1 MRNVPIN
8 CAETIIEPFWD
19 PQQSGLREWAV
30 EPGAGRGLEVKQAWC
45 FAAFSWQANPAAGPA
60 LRMGRRFALDVAAAF
75 DRLVVS
81 AALPER
87 SVLSVTVRTDRG
99 EVVHRSGPAP
109 AGKAEHTV
117 NLSGALRI
125 EHVGIEVWPEA
136 DGPVYGW
143 FNWIGLQ
150 STALLPVHLAQWR
163 ELGEGWDAFLK
174 PADAPLS
181 FTPRYGLLID
191 GSELDRMRADHDAFV
206 ARHGSSPFTRAAD
219 EAARLQPER
228 MVAEFVNFWT
238 DTRYCRQRDEG
249 NVLLR
254 HGPAAAVAGLLAR
267 DASQV
272 RLGARLAVAI
282 ALSAN
287 WDDGMICRFP
297 GSTFEHRCFVQS
309 LCAYECAILLDLA
322 GEVFTDVGRELLLR
336 RIAEEGIG
344 SITYITLRHEYIFTC
359 NQLAWFSPGRVAGLA
374 VLERHYPRA
383 AAYRD
388 IARREL
394 LESLEATVLG
404 DGGYVEG
411 PTYFRCVGRDGGLSL
426 FLDAR
431 ASGRAFRDA
440 IPPSM
445 LRTAAFGAAIESTDD
460 AADAIPI
467 CDGRPLMEQEA
478 LAVMAHALP
487 ESRWAAMFA
496 KSVRRGGG
504 MPETVLA
511 WQLGRAALS
520 ESAAVPAPSLVVLP
534 EMGIAASH
542 RSLGGAMLKIFL
554 MGNRGGAGHTHED
567 KGSFVVELAGET
579 LAFDPGTCD
588 YSSPLA
594 EIVKHC
600 QRHSMLVPVGSVHR
614 LRPASPLPG
623 DVKPACTGDGCRFEA
638 RLDASTGWEGT
649 YRRWVRTW
657 DSPGPD
663 TLVVRDEYEVQPGAG
678 TGVEW
683 YWQTEKAVEVR
694 GRTVTVRGVRALARL
709 EVPADCTVRVDEL
722 PLYGGRLQRRV
733 AICRPD
739 PAGSI
744 EVRVSLSVGA
754 SPAGQ

>member
-1 MRNVPIN
+1 MRTAPIN

-19 PQQSGLREWAV
+19 PQQSGLAEWVV
-30 EPGAGRGLEVKQAWC
+30 EPDNVRGLEVKQAWC
-45 FAAFSWQANPAAGPA
+45 FAAFSWQAKPAAGPA
-60 LRMGRRFALDVAAAF
+60 LRMSRCFALDVATGF
-75 DRLVVS
+75 DRLLVS
-81 AALPER
+81 AALPEG
-87 SVLSVTVRTDRG
+87 SVLAVTVRTDRG

-109 AGKAEHTV
+109 AGKAEHAV
-117 NLSGALRI
+117 ELGGAQRI

-150 STALLPVHLAQWR
+150 SSVLLPVHLVQWR
-163 ELGEGWDAFLK
+163 ALGKGWDAFLK
-174 PADAPLS
+174 PAGAPLS
-181 FTPRYGLLID
+181 FSPRYGLLID
-191 GSELDRMRADHDAFV
+191 GPELDRMRADHDAFV
-206 ARHGSSPFTRAAD
+206 ARHGDSPFTRAAD
-219 EAARLQPER
+219 EAARLEPER
-228 MVAEFVNFWT
+228 MVSEFVNFWT

-254 HGPAAAVAGLLAR
+254 HGPAAAIAGLLAR
-267 DASQV
+267 DASLV
-272 RLGARLAVAI
+272 RLGARFAVAI

-344 SITYITLRHEYIFTC
+344 SITYTTWRHEYIFSC

-374 VLERHYPRA
+374 VLGRHHPRA

-388 IARREL
+388 IARHEL
-394 LESLEATVLG
+394 LESLEATVLA

-431 ASGRAFRDA
+431 ASGRPFRDA

-445 LRTAAFGAAIESTDD
+445 LRTAAFAAAIESTDD

-487 ESRWAAMFA
+487 GSRWAAMFA

-511 WQLGRAALS
+511 WQLGREAPPEPA
-520 ESAAVPAPSLVVLP
+520 PAPSLVVLP

-542 RSLGGAMLKIFL
+542 RSLDGAMLKIFL

-600 QRHSMLVPVGSVHR
+600 QRHSMLVPIGSAHR
-614 LRPASPLPG
+614 PHPASPLPA
-623 DVKPACTGDGCRFEA
+623 DVKPSCTGDGSRFQA
-638 RLDASTGWEGT
+638 RLDASPGWEGT
-649 YRRWVRTW
+649 YHRWVRTW
-657 DSPGPD
+657 DSAGPE
-663 TLVVRDEYEVQPGAG
+663 TLVVRDEYEIEPGAG

-683 YWQTEKAVEVR
+683 YWQTEQPVEVR
-694 GRTVTVRGVRALARL
+694 GRTVTVHGLRASARL
-709 EVPADCTVRVDEL
+709 EVPVDCTVRVDEL
-722 PLYGGRLQRRV
+722 PLHGGLLHRRV
-733 AICRPD
+733 AIRRPH

-744 EVRVSLSVGA
+744 EVHVSFSAGA
-754 SPAGQ
+754 PPAGQ

>member
-1 MRNVPIN
+1 MRVTPIN

-19 PQQSGLREWAV
+19 PQLSGLAEWTV
-30 EPGAGRGLEVKQAWC
+30 SPGELHGLEVKQGWC
-45 FAAFSWQANPAAGPA
+45 FVTFAWQAKPAAGPA
-60 LRMGRRFALDVAAAF
+60 LRMSRHFALDVEDGF
-75 DRLVVS
+75 DRLLVS

-109 AGKAEHTV
+109 AGKVEHV
-117 NLSGALRI
+117 VDLDGARRILRI
-125 EHVGIEVWPEA
+125 DLEVWPEA
-136 DGPVYGW
+136 EGPVFGW

-150 STALLPVHLAQWR
+150 STALLPVHLAQWKK
-163 ELGEGWDAFLK
+163 LAGGWDVYLK
-174 PADAPLS
+174 PADAPIA
-181 FTPRYGLLID
+181 FKPRHGLLID
-191 GSELDRMRADHDAFV
+191 GVELEAMRADHDAFV
-206 ARHGSSPFTRAAD
+206 SRHGGSPFTRAGA
-219 EAARLQPER
+219 EAARYKPEE

-254 HGPAAAVAGLLAR
+254 QGLAAAVAGLLGR
-267 DASQV
+267 DASLL
-272 RLGARLAVAI
+272 RLGARYGIAL

-297 GSTFEHRCFVQS
+297 GGTFEHRCFVQS
-309 LCAYECAILLDLA
+309 LCAYECALLLDLA
-322 GEVFTDVGRELLLR
+322 GEVYTDLGRELLLR

-344 SITYITLRHEYIFTC
+344 SITYVTWRHEYIFTC

-374 VLERHYPRA
+374 VLEREYPRA
-383 AAYRD
+383 RAYRE

-394 LESLEATVLG
+394 LESLEATILA

-411 PTYFRCVGRDGGLSL
+411 PTYFRCVGRDAGLSL

-431 ASGRAFRDA
+431 ASGGEFSAA

-445 LRTAAFGAAIESTDD
+445 LRTAAFAAAIESTDE

-487 ESRWAAMFA
+487 ESRWAAMFE
-496 KSVRRGGG
+496 KSVRAGAACRRPCSPGSSAVRRARLIPYPPRASWCCPRWGLRPRTG
-504 MPETVLA
+504 EH
-511 WQLGRAALS
+511 GNAALK
-520 ESAAVPAPSLVVLP
+520 L
-534 EMGIAASH
+534 
-542 RSLGGAMLKIFL
+542 FL
-554 MGNRGGAGHTHED
+554 MGNKAGAGHTHED

-600 QRHSMLVPVGSVHR
+600 QRHSMLVPVGAPRRAH
-614 LRPASPLPG
+614 PASPLPA
-623 DVKPACTGDGCRFEA
+623 DVKPECSGDGRRFHA
-638 RLDASTGWEGT
+638 RLVASPGWEGT

-657 DSPGPD
+657 DSPEPD
-663 TLVVRDEYEVQPGAG
+663 TLIVRDDYELEPGAG

-683 YWQTEKAVEVR
+683 YWQTQMSVEVHDRAVTIR
-694 GRTVTVRGVRALARL
+694 GERASAVL
-709 EVPADCTVRVDEL
+709 EVPVGCTVRVDEL
-722 PLYGGRLQRRV
+722 PLHGGRTQRRV
-733 AICRPD
+733 AIGRP
-739 PAGSI
+739 GSSGNI
-744 EVRVSLSVGA
+744 EVRVRLTVLGVN
-754 SPAGQ
+754 